1 MVVYEIRLFFKNI
14 LIIKKKSEFI
24 KLKFIKKW
32 FKTQLKY
39 YD

>member
-14 LIIKKKSEFI
+14 LIIKMKSEFI

-32 FKTQLKY
+32 FKIQLKY